1 MYLRRLLRPVVRLG
15 RKNTV
20 CAFVQ
25 LTGIFDMIHHVLYIV
40 YRGTLCTDID
50 IRVQFIIEGL
60 GLCVLY
66 ILGEFTSAIKRKE
79 LMLHMDKLHVELLIL
94 CFSPVM

>member
-1 MYLRRLLRPVVRLG
+1 MYLRPLLRPVVRLG

-25 LTGIFDMIHHVLYIV
+25 LTGIFDMMHNMLYIV

-50 IRVQFIIEGL
+50 ICVQFIIVGL

-66 ILGEFTSAIKRKE
+66 IL
-79 LMLHMDKLHVELLIL
+79 
-94 CFSPVM
+94 